1 MKNGLIIFAFIPVL
15 FFASFSLA
23 QYQGLGQQSVSE
35 ETIKKYAPPALE
47 KELSRSIQNKLDI
60 RAPSLGILHPNKKSL
75 FFNWKVSGSQ
85 QVWRIDGPK
94 SFPVQLTAGED
105 PTYVVGLSPDGKW
118 LVISRDFGGEENPG
132 LYLMNT
138 IGGPLIKIQHKEKV
152 QTNFEFI
159 STDSKYLYY
168 RSNELENTS
177 YAIYRYDLETKNTE
191 VVFSQKGIWSVVDY
205 KDDGRL
211 LLSLAVTNLASE
223 VYEWNPAT
231 KELKPILGRGEK
243 EEYDVNFAAKENEY
257 LVSTPKFGEYRRLYL
272 YTGKDFKPISA
283 DIKFDV
289 SSYSIDKQ
297 RKNIYYTI
305 NEGGYTKLKWIDAKT
320 FKENKLPDFKNVDH
334 VYVGSV
340 SRDGK
345 DIILGVE
352 NAQAPRTSY
361 VFNIASKKLTQWVVP
376 SAPEADLA
384 TFVPAKLEY
393 YDSRDAVKIP
403 MFVRRPLA
411 CNDIK
416 SNCPV
421 VVHFHGGPE
430 AQTEAGFS
438 VFAQLFVDAGF
449 IFVEPNVRGSD
460 GYGKSWINSDNGA
473 LRLNV
478 ITDIEDASIFI
489 RKNWGN
495 GSNPLKIGIM
505 GWSYGGYSTLYAMT
519 KFAGAYDAGVA
530 LVGMSNLETFLL
542 NTAPYRR
549 ALRIPEYGDPVKDKE
564 ALKRLS
570 AFTYLDQIKS
580 PLMIV
585 QGVNDPRVPVGEAL
599 QIQSVLEKKKIPSKL
614 ILFAD
619 EGHGTQKRSNNV
631 LELGH
636 TILFFKQNLK

>member
-1 MKNGLIIFAFIPVL
+1 MKNGLSILSFFLVL
-15 FFASFSLA
+15 FIASFSIG
-23 QYQGLGQQSVSE
+23 QYQGLGQQSVTE

-47 KELSRSIQNKLDI
+47 KDLSRSIQNKLDI
-60 RAPSLGILHPNKKSL
+60 RAPSLGILHPNKRSL

-105 PTYVVGLSPDGKW
+105 STYVVGLSPDGKW
-118 LVISRDFGGEENPG
+118 IVISRDFGGEENPG
-132 LYLMNT
+132 LYLMSTN
-138 IGGPLIKIQHKEKV
+138 GGPLVKIQHKEKV
-152 QTNFEFI
+152 QTSLEFI

-177 YAIYRYDLETKNTE
+177 YAIYRYDLNNKTTET
-191 VVFSQKGIWSVVDY
+191 VFSQKGIWSVVDY

-211 LLSLAVTNLASE
+211 LLSLAITNLASE

-231 KELKPILGRGEK
+231 KELKPVLGQGEK
-243 EEYDVNFAAKENEY
+243 EEYDVNFSAKENEY
-257 LVSTPKFGEYRRLYL
+257 LVSTPKFGEFRRLYL
-272 YTGKDFKPISA
+272 YKGKEYKPISA

-289 SSYSIDKQ
+289 SNYSIDKQ
-297 RKNIYYTI
+297 RKNIYYTV

-320 FKENKLPDFKNVDH
+320 FKENKLPDFKNADH

-361 VFNIASKKLTQWVVP
+361 VFNIALKKLTQWVVP
-376 SAPEADLA
+376 SAPEADLT

-393 YDSRDAVKIP
+393 FDSRDGVKIP
-403 MFVRRPLA
+403 MFVRRPMT
-411 CNDIK
+411 CVDIK
-416 SNCPV
+416 SNCPI

-449 IFVEPNVRGSD
+449 VFVEPNVRGSD
-460 GYGKSWINSDNGA
+460 GYGKTWINSDNGA

-478 ITDIEDASIFI
+478 ITDIEDASVFM
-489 RKNWGN
+489 RKNWGD
-495 GSNPLKIGIM
+495 GKNPLKIGIM

-519 KFAGAYDAGVA
+519 KFAGAYDAGVS

-549 ALRIPEYGDPVKDKE
+549 ALRIPEYGDPIKDKE
-564 ALKRLS
+564 ALKKLS
-570 AFTYLDQIKS
+570 AVTYFDQIKS

-599 QIQSVLEKKKIPSKL
+599 QIQSILENKKIPSKL

-619 EGHGTQKRSNNV
+619 EGHGTKKRGNNV